1 MENNNNQNDNNKQI
15 ISKEEQEKNS
25 ENINIIETN
34 NIKNKVGKSSQKE
47 HLEGDTNI
55 NEAIK
60 PKEND
65 NNNIKKKKKI
75 KYRLNFSVIIYNLRN
90 ISNEEKSRNKI
101 EFKSNVLLMSS
112 QIYQSNKISV
122 LTLLSFINYKKNN
135 ALYTYYINKK
145 IFKYLQSQKGIESF
159 IYIRT
164 LFRAADFLK
173 KSNNYFYAYK
183 YIDEAYSLRQS
194 SKIDNESR
202 ILLTNLRNEIISK
215 IND

>member
-15 ISKEEQEKNS
+15 ISKEEQEKNND
-25 ENINIIETN
+25 NINIIETN
-34 NIKNKVGKSSQKE
+34 NIKNKVDKSSQKE
-47 HLEGDTNI
+47 HIEGDTKI

-65 NNNIKKKKKI
+65 NNNIEKKKKI
-75 KYRLNFSVIIYNLRN
+75 KYRLNFSVLIYNLRN
-90 ISNEEKSRNKI
+90 ISDKEESRNEI

-145 IFKYLQSQKGIESF
+145 
-159 IYIRT
+159 
-164 LFRAADFLK
+164 
-173 KSNNYFYAYK
+173 
-183 YIDEAYSLRQS
+183 
-194 SKIDNESR
+194 
-202 ILLTNLRNEIISK
+202 
-215 IND
+215 